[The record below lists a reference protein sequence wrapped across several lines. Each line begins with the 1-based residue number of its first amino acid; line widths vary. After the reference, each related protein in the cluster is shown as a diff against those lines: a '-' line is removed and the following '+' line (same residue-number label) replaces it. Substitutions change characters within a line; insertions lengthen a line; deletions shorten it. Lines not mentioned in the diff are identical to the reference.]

1 MIEYILD
8 YLESKGQIIASAAE
22 EAAVETGISL
32 YLEENGIDL
41 DEKREYFRRYVDRHL
56 ALITPADLICY
67 FVEYPTISKVNQIAI
82 EQAWDG
88 TVSQERVAELYTM
101 MERLNVA
108 GLYNKYIP
116 AVEVK
121 SILGRYS

>member
-1 MIEYILD
+1 MIEYILN
-8 YLESKGQIIASAAE
+8 YMESKGQIIVSATE
-22 EAAVETGISL
+22 QAAVENGIGL
-32 YLEENGIDL
+32 YLEENGIDSE
-41 DEKREYFRRYVDRHL
+41 EKREYFRKYVDRRL
-56 ALITPADLICY
+56 ALIAPTDLKGY

-88 TVSQERVAELYTM
+88 TVAPERVTELYTL
-101 MERLNVA
+101 MEKLNAA

-121 SILGRYS
+121 AILGKYS

>member
-8 YLESKGQIIASAAE
+8 YMESKGQIIASAAE
-22 EAAVETGISL
+22 QVAVGTGIGL
-32 YLEENGIDL
+32 YLEENGIDSE
-41 DEKREYFRRYVDRHL
+41 EKREYFRKYVDRHL
-56 ALITPADLICY
+56 ALIAPADLKGY

-88 TVSQERVAELYTM
+88 AVSYERVAELYTL
-101 MERLNVA
+101 MEKLNAA

>member
-1 MIEYILD
+1 MIEYILN
-8 YLESKGQIIASAAE
+8 YLESKGQIITSAAE

-32 YLEENGIDL
+32 YLEENGIDSE
-41 DEKREYFRRYVDRHL
+41 EKREYFRRYIDRHL
-56 ALITPADLICY
+56 ALIAPVDLKSY
-67 FVEYPTISKVNQIAI
+67 FVEYPTISKVKQIAI
-82 EQAWDG
+82 EQAGDG
-88 TVSQERVAELYTM
+88 SVPPERVAELYTL
-101 MERLNVA
+101 MEKLNAA

>member
-41 DEKREYFRRYVDRHL
+41 DEKREYFRRYVNRHL
-56 ALITPADLICY
+56 ALITPADLIGY

>member
-1 MIEYILD
+1 MIEYILN
-8 YLESKGQIIASAAE
+8 YLESKGQIITSAAE

-32 YLEENGIDL
+32 YLEENGIDSE
-41 DEKREYFRRYVDRHL
+41 EKREYFRRYIDRHL
-56 ALITPADLICY
+56 ALIAPVDLKSY
-67 FVEYPTISKVNQIAI
+67 FVEYPTISKVKQIAI
-82 EQAWDG
+82 EQAWDES
-88 TVSQERVAELYTM
+88 VPPERVAELYTL
-101 MERLNVA
+101 MEKLNAA

>member
-1 MIEYILD
+1 MIEYILN
-8 YLESKGQIIASAAE
+8 YLESKGQIITSAAE

-32 YLEENGIDL
+32 YLEENGIDSE
-41 DEKREYFRRYVDRHL
+41 EKREYFRRYIDRHL
-56 ALITPADLICY
+56 ALIAPVDLKSY
-67 FVEYPTISKVNQIAI
+67 FVEYPTISKVKQIAI

-88 TVSQERVAELYTM
+88 SVPPERVAELYTL
-101 MERLNVA
+101 MEKLTAA

>member
-1 MIEYILD
+1 MIEHILN
-8 YLESKGQIIASAAE
+8 YLELKGQIVASAAE

-32 YLEENGIDL
+32 YLEENGIDSE
-41 DEKREYFRRYVDRHL
+41 EKREYFRRYVDRRL
-56 ALITPADLICY
+56 ALIAPVDLKSY

-82 EQAWDG
+82 EQDWDG
-88 TVSQERVAELYTM
+88 TVPQERVAELYTL
-101 MERLNVA
+101 MEKLNAA

-116 AVEVK
+116 TVEVK

>member
-1 MIEYILD
+1 MIEYILN
-8 YLESKGQIIASAAE
+8 YLESKGQIIASVAE

-32 YLEENGIDL
+32 YLEENGIDSE
-41 DEKREYFRRYVDRHL
+41 EKREYFHRYVDRRL
-56 ALITPADLICY
+56 ALIAPADLKSY

-82 EQAWDG
+82 EQDWDG
-88 TVSQERVAELYTM
+88 TVPQERVAELYTL
-101 MERLNVA
+101 MEKLNAA

-116 AVEVK
+116 TVEVK

>member
-1 MIEYILD
+1 MIEYILN
-8 YLESKGQIIASAAE
+8 YMESKGQIIASAAE
-22 EAAVETGISL
+22 EAAVETGIGL
-32 YLEENGIDL
+32 YLEENGIDSE
-41 DEKREYFRRYVDRHL
+41 EKREYFRKYVDRHL
-56 ALITPADLICY
+56 ALIAPADLKSY

-88 TVSQERVAELYTM
+88 TVAPERVTELYTLM
-101 MERLNVA
+101 AKLNAA

-121 SILGRYS
+121 SILGKYS

>member
-1 MIEYILD
+1 MIEYILN
-8 YLESKGQIIASAAE
+8 YLESKGQIITSAAE

-32 YLEENGIDL
+32 YLEENGIDSE
-41 DEKREYFRRYVDRHL
+41 EKREYFRRYIDRHL
-56 ALITPADLICY
+56 ALIAPVDLKSY
-67 FVEYPTISKVNQIAI
+67 FVEYPTISKVKQIAI

-88 TVSQERVAELYTM
+88 SVPPERVAELYTL
-101 MERLNVA
+101 MEKLNAA
-108 GLYNKYIP
+108 GIYNKYIP

>member
-22 EAAVETGISL
+22 EAAVETGISI

-56 ALITPADLICY
+56 ALITPADLIGY

>member
-1 MIEYILD
+1 MIEYILN
-8 YLESKGQIIASAAE
+8 YLELKGQIVASAAE

-32 YLEENGIDL
+32 YLEENGIDSE
-41 DEKREYFRRYVDRHL
+41 EKREYFRRYVDRRL
-56 ALITPADLICY
+56 ALIAPADLKSY

-82 EQAWDG
+82 EQNWDG
-88 TVSQERVAELYTM
+88 TVPQERVAELYTL
-101 MERLNVA
+101 MEKLNAA

-116 AVEVK
+116 TVEVK

>member
-56 ALITPADLICY
+56 ALITPADLIGY

>member
-1 MIEYILD
+1 MIEYILN
-8 YLESKGQIIASAAE
+8 YLESKGQIITSAAE
-22 EAAVETGISL
+22 EAAVDTGFCL
-32 YLEENGIDL
+32 YLEENGIESE
-41 DEKREYFRRYVDRHL
+41 EKREYFRRYIDQHL
-56 ALITPADLICY
+56 ALIAPVDLKSY
-67 FVEYPTISKVNQIAI
+67 FVVYPSISKVKQIAI

-88 TVSQERVAELYTM
+88 SVPPERVAELYTL
-101 MERLNVA
+101 MEKLNAA

>member
-1 MIEYILD
+1 MIEYILT
-8 YLESKGQIIASAAE
+8 YRESTGLIIASAE
-22 EAAVETGISL
+22 EEVAVETGISL
-32 YLEENGIDL
+32 YLEENGIDSE
-41 DEKREYFRRYVDRHL
+41 EKREYFRRYVDRHL
-56 ALITPADLICY
+56 ALVAPADLKSY

-88 TVSQERVAELYTM
+88 TVPQERVIELYTLL
-101 MERLNVA
+101 EKLNAA

-121 SILGRYS
+121 SILGKYS

>member
-1 MIEYILD
+1 MIEYILN
-8 YLESKGQIIASAAE
+8 YMESKGQIIASAAE
-22 EAAVETGISL
+22 EEAVETGIGL
-32 YLEENGIDL
+32 YLEENGIDSE
-41 DEKREYFRRYVDRHL
+41 EKREYFRKYVDRHL
-56 ALITPADLICY
+56 ALIASADLKSY

-88 TVSQERVAELYTM
+88 TVAPERVTELYTLM
-101 MERLNVA
+101 AKLNAA

-121 SILGRYS
+121 SILGKYS

>member
-8 YLESKGQIIASAAE
+8 YLESKGQIIASAAA

-56 ALITPADLICY
+56 ALITPADLIGY

>member
-56 ALITPADLICY
+56 ALITPADLIGY

-108 GLYNKYIP
+108 ALYNKYIP